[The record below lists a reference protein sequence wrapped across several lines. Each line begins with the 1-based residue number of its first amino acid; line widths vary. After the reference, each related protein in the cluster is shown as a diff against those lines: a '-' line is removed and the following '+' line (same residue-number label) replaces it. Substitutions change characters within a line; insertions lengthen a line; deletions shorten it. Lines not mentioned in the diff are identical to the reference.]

1 MVMRRRSTPR
11 RLVRRRLV
19 LASVALLAVLL
30 LAATVAAQDLGI
42 PKISV
47 TLDRA
52 QKPGEVAVSLQILLF
67 LTLLSLAPAFVIM
80 VTSFTRIVV
89 ILSFLRHAL
98 GTQQAPPTQI
108 LIGLALFLTVFIMS
122 PVWNDINRDAL
133 QPYMR
138 GELPQRE
145 AFGKAVD
152 PLREFMFRQTRE
164 KDLALFVSLAKME
177 KPEIRAQVPTHVL
190 IPAFVISE
198 LRIAFQIGFLL
209 YVPFLLL
216 DLVISSLLMS
226 MGMLMLPPAMISLPF
241 KLLLFVMVDGWNL
254 IVGSIVAGF
263 A

>member
-1 MVMRRRSTPR
+1 MRRRSTPR

-19 LASVALLAVLL
+19 LASVALVAVLL

-177 KPEIRAQVPTHVL
+177 KPESRAQVPTHVL

>member
-1 MVMRRRSTPR
+1 MSLRRRRVR
-11 RLVRRRLV
+11 RRTSRRRLV
-19 LASVALLAVLL
+19 MLGVACLTLLV
-30 LAATVAAQDLGI
+30 LAAGVAAQDLGI

-108 LIGLALFLTVFIMS
+108 LVGLALFLTVFIMS
-122 PVWNDINRDAL
+122 PVWNDINRGAL

-138 GELPQRE
+138 GELPQKE
-145 AFGKAVD
+145 AFRKAVE
-152 PLREFMFRQTRE
+152 PLRDFMFRQTRE

-177 KPEIRAQVPTHVL
+177 KPESRAQVPTHVL

-241 KLLLFVMVDGWNL
+241 KLLLFVLVDGWNL

>member
-1 MVMRRRSTPR
+1 MRRRSTPP
-11 RLVRRRLV
+11 RLVGRRLV
-19 LASVALLAVLL
+19 LGSVALVAVLV

-145 AFGKAVD
+145 AFRKAVD

-177 KPEIRAQVPTHVL
+177 KPESRAQVPTHVL

>member
-19 LASVALLAVLL
+19 LASVALVAVLL

-177 KPEIRAQVPTHVL
+177 KPESRAQVPTHVL

>member
-1 MVMRRRSTPR
+1 MRRRNTSR
-11 RLVRRRLV
+11 R
-19 LASVALLAVLL
+19 VARHKFLLAGVTLVVVLL
-30 LAATVAAQDLGI
+30 LAAAVAAQDLGI

-145 AFGKAVD
+145 AFRKAVD

-177 KPEIRAQVPTHVL
+177 KPESRAQVPTHVL

-209 YVPFLLL
+209 YVPFLVL

-241 KLLLFVMVDGWNL
+241 KLLLFVLVDGWNL

>member
-11 RLVRRRLV
+11 RLVRRRLI
-19 LASVALLAVLL
+19 LASVALVAVLL

-145 AFGKAVD
+145 AFGKAID

-177 KPEIRAQVPTHVL
+177 KPESRAQVPTHVL